1 MATETPTLESLQAA
15 LQTQQATFEM
25 HQAMNVE
32 VFYWWCTAIM
42 MMIHAGFLAYEM
54 GASRSKNAL
63 AAGIKNILALA
74 VIIPTFYLFGW
85 WIYNAFPNGFVPID
99 AAAALPWSQSM
110 GPDAQDMGTG
120 IFWAAFALFGA
131 TTGSILSG
139 AVIERIR
146 VSAFLILTVF
156 LGSAIWILAG
166 AWGWHPDGW
175 LLTDLGY
182 HDVGASGVVHA
193 VAGFFTLGVLINL
206 GARKGKFINGVA
218 QTIAPHS
225 LPMTLIGLMMI
236 IFGFFGFLGGCII
249 FNGGE
254 TGWTTIYNTPTNLSA
269 FAFNTLMGFAGGVIG
284 CYIATR
290 DPFWT
295 MSGGLVGIISV
306 AAGLDLYSPSLAFII
321 AVVMGVAAV
330 QFAKFLEKMGIDD
343 AVGAVAVHGFT
354 GVVAVALVG
363 VFAGGTPN
371 VNGAPDITFVGQ
383 ATAAVIMGLL
393 GFIPG
398 YGISFALKKLN
409 MLRVPE
415 ACEDIGIDEVEIL
428 AKPYPEA
435 NVPATADSDVPN
447 KLAGQPHD
455 GLSPQGA

>member
-1 MATETPTLESLQAA
+1 MDDTTLTLESLQAQLA
-15 LQTQQATFEM
+15 AQQSTFDM

-85 WIYNAFPNGFVPID
+85 WIYNAFPGGLIPTD
-99 AAAALPWSQSM
+99 ASAALPWAASM
-110 GPDAQDMGTG
+110 GPDVSDMGTG

-269 FAFNTLMGFAGGVIG
+269 FAFNTLMGFSGGIIG

-306 AAGLDLYSPSLAFII
+306 AAGLDLYSPTLAFII
-321 AVVMGVAAV
+321 AVCMGFAAV
-330 QFAKFLEKMGIDD
+330 WFAKFLEKRGIDD

-354 GVVAVALVG
+354 GFVAVILVG

-371 VNGAPDITFVGQ
+371 MGDNPEISFLGQ
-383 ATAAVIMGLL
+383 TLAAVIMALL

-398 YGISFALKKLN
+398 YGLSLLLKKLN
-409 MLRVPE
+409 ALRVPE
-415 ACEDIGIDEVEIL
+415 SAEDLGIDEVELL
-428 AKPYPEA
+428 AKPYPES
-435 NVPATADSDVPN
+435 NTPAVTESDVPN
-447 KLAGQPHD
+447 KLANAE
-455 GLSPQGA
+455 PQGI

>member
-1 MATETPTLESLQAA
+1 METKTATIESLQAMVEA
-15 LQTQQATFEM
+15 QQASFEM
-25 HQAMNVE
+25 HQAMNME

-42 MMIHAGFLAYEM
+42 VMIHAGFLAYEM

-85 WIYNAFPNGFVPID
+85 WIYNAFPHGFTPID
-99 AAAALPWSQSM
+99 ASAALPWSQSM
-110 GPDAQDMGTG
+110 GPDVQDMGTG

-146 VSAFLILTVF
+146 VSAFLILTVC

-175 LLTDLGY
+175 LLTQLGY

-193 VAGFFTLGVLINL
+193 IAGFFTLGVLINL
-206 GARKGKFINGVA
+206 GARKGKFIDGVA

-269 FAFNTLMGFAGGVIG
+269 FAFNTLMGFAGGIIG

-321 AVVMGVAAV
+321 ATCMGVAAV
-330 QFAKFLEKMGIDD
+330 QFAKLLERLQIDD

-354 GVVAVALVG
+354 GAVAVVLVG
-363 VFAGGTPN
+363 VFAHGTPN
-371 VNGAPDITFVGQ
+371 VNGAPDITFTGQ
-383 ATAAVIMGLL
+383 LISALVMIAL
-393 GFIPG
+393 GFLPG
-398 YGISFALKKLN
+398 YGISYALKKAN
-409 MLRVPE
+409 ALRVPE
-415 ACEDIGIDEVEIL
+415 SAEEIGIDEVEIL

-435 NVPATADSDVPN
+435 NTPASIESDVPN
-447 KLAGQPHD
+447 KLAE
-455 GLSPQGA
+455 PQGV

>member
-1 MATETPTLESLQAA
+1 MENSPTLESLQAA
-15 LQTQQATFEM
+15 LDAQQAVFEM

-42 MMIHAGFLAYEM
+42 LMIHAGFLAYEM

-63 AAGIKNILALA
+63 AAGIKNILAIAL
-74 VIIPTFYLFGW
+74 IIPAFYLFGW
-85 WIYNAFPNGFVPID
+85 WIYNAFPTGFVPIE
-99 AAAALPWSQSM
+99 AAAALPWSTSM
-110 GPDAQDMGTG
+110 GPDVQDMGTG

-146 VSAFLILTVF
+146 VSAFLILTIF
-156 LGSAIWILAG
+156 LGGVVWIMAG

-175 LLTDLGY
+175 LLTKFGY

-193 VAGFFTLGVLINL
+193 IAGFFTLGVLMNL
-206 GARKGKFINGVA
+206 GARKGKFIGGVP
-218 QTIAPHS
+218 QIISPHS

-254 TGWTTIYNTPTNLSA
+254 TGWTTIYGTPTNLSA
-269 FAFNTLMGFAGGVIG
+269 FAFNTLMGFAGGIIG

-306 AAGLDLYSPSLAFII
+306 AAGLDIYSPSLAFII
-321 AVVMGVAAV
+321 AVCTGLVAV
-330 QFAKFLEKMGIDD
+330 QFAKFLEKRGIDD
-343 AVGAVAVHGFT
+343 AVGAVSVHGFT
-354 GVVAVALVG
+354 GFVAVVLVG

-371 VNGAPDITFVGQ
+371 AEGMPAISFVGQ
-383 ATAAVIMGLL
+383 FVGAVVMGLM
-393 GFIPG
+393 GFVPG
-398 YGISFALKKLN
+398 YGLSFLLKKAN
-409 MLRVPE
+409 SLRVPE
-415 ACEDIGIDEVEIL
+415 ACEDIGIDEVELL
-428 AKPYPEA
+428 AKPYPEGR
-435 NVPATADSDVPN
+435 VPAMTAMTTSDVPN
-447 KLAGQPHD
+447 KLAN
-455 GLSPQGA
+455 SEA

>member
-1 MATETPTLESLQAA
+1 MDNAPTLESLQAA
-15 LQTQQATFEM
+15 LDAQQAVFQM
-25 HQAMNVE
+25 HQSMNVE

-42 MMIHAGFLAYEM
+42 IMIHAGFLAYEM

-85 WIYNAFPNGFVPID
+85 WIYNAFPNGFIPVE
-99 AAAALPWSQSM
+99 ASGALPWAKSM
-110 GPDAQDMGTG
+110 GPDVTDMGTG
-120 IFWAAFALFGA
+120 IFWAAFAMFGA

-156 LGSAIWILAG
+156 LGSVVWILAG

-175 LLTDLGY
+175 LLTKLGY

-206 GARKGKFINGVA
+206 GPRVGKFINGVA

-254 TGWTTIYNTPTNLSA
+254 TGWTTIYNNPTNLSA
-269 FAFNTLMGFAGGVIG
+269 FAFNTLMGFAGGVLG
-284 CYIATR
+284 CYMASR

-306 AAGLDLYSPSLAFII
+306 AAGLDLYDPELAFII
-321 AVVMGVAAV
+321 AVVTGIMAVKVAKIV
-330 QFAKFLEKMGIDD
+330 ENFGIDD

-354 GVVAVALVG
+354 GVWAVFLVG
-363 VFAGGTPN
+363 VFAYGMPN
-371 VNGAPDITFVGQ
+371 VGDLPPISFVGQ
-383 ATAAVIMGLL
+383 TIGAIVMAAV

-398 YGISFALKKLN
+398 YAISWVLKKAN
-409 MLRVPE
+409 ALRVPKAAE
-415 ACEDIGIDEVEIL
+415 ELGLDEVEII

-435 NVPATADSDVPN
+435 NGVPAITSSDVPN
-447 KLAGQPHD
+447 KLANPEPGV
-455 GLSPQGA
+455 

>member
-1 MATETPTLESLQAA
+1 MSTEAPTLASLQAA
-15 LQTQQATFEM
+15 LDAQQAVFDM
-25 HQAMNVE
+25 HQSMNIE

-42 MMIHAGFLAYEM
+42 LMIHAGFLAYEM

-85 WIYNAFPNGFVPID
+85 WIYNAFPTGLIPSD
-99 AAAALPWSQSM
+99 AAAALPWSKSM
-110 GPDAQDMGTG
+110 GPDVADMGTG

-146 VSAFLILTVF
+146 VSAFLILTVI
-156 LGSAIWILAG
+156 LGSGVWILAG

-175 LLTDLGY
+175 LLTKLGY

-193 VAGFFTLGVLINL
+193 VAGFFTLGVLMNL
-206 GARKGKFINGVA
+206 GARKGKYLNGIA
-218 QTIAPHS
+218 QTISPHS

-254 TGWTTIYNTPTNLSA
+254 TGWTTIYNNPTNLSA

-284 CYIATR
+284 CYLATR

-306 AAGLDLYSPSLAFII
+306 AAGLDMYDPGLAFII
-321 AVVMGVAAV
+321 ATVMGVVAV
-330 QFAKFLEKMGIDD
+330 QFAKLLEKQGIDD

-354 GVVAVALVG
+354 GFVAVILVG
-363 VFAGGTPN
+363 VFAHGTPN
-371 VNGAPDITFVGQ
+371 VGDVPAITFMGQ
-383 ATAAVIMGLL
+383 TMGAVVMVVL
-393 GFIPG
+393 GFVPG
-398 YGISFALKKLN
+398 FAISYALKKAN
-409 MLRVPE
+409 MLRVPAE
-415 ACEDIGIDEVEIL
+415 AEDLGIDEVEIL
-428 AKPYPEA
+428 SKPYPEA
-435 NVPATADSDVPN
+435 SVPAVVSPLVPN
-447 KLAGQPHD
+447 KLTNAEV
-455 GLSPQGA
+455 

>member
-1 MATETPTLESLQAA
+1 MALETPTLESLQAA
-15 LQTQQATFEM
+15 LDAQQAVFAM
-25 HQAMNVE
+25 HQSMNME

-42 MMIHAGFLAYEM
+42 LMIHAGFLAYEM

-74 VIIPTFYLFGW
+74 TIIPAFYLFGW
-85 WIYNAFPNGFVPID
+85 WIYNAFPGGLLPASVPE
-99 AAAALPWSQSM
+99 ALPWSDSM
-110 GPDAQDMGTG
+110 GPNISDMETG
-120 IFWAAFALFGA
+120 IFWGAFALFGA

-146 VSAFLILTVF
+146 VSAFLILTITV
-156 LGSAIWILAG
+156 GSVAWILAG

-175 LLTDLGY
+175 LLTQLGY

-249 FNGGE
+249 FNGGDI
-254 TGWTTIYNTPTNLSA
+254 GWTTIYNTPTNLSA
-269 FAFNTLMGFAGGVIG
+269 FAFNTLMGFSGGVIG
-284 CYIATR
+284 CYVATR

-306 AAGLDLYSPSLAFII
+306 AAGLDLYDPALAFMI
-321 AVVMGVAAV
+321 ATCMGVLAV
-330 QFAKFLEKMGIDD
+330 KFAKILENKGIDD

-354 GVVAVALVG
+354 GFVAVILVG

-371 VNGAPDITFVGQ
+371 VDGNPAISIQGQ
-383 ATAAVIMGLL
+383 SIAAIVMALV

-398 YGISFALKKLN
+398 YAISLLLKKLS
-409 MLRVPE
+409 MLRVPD
-415 ACEDIGIDEVEIL
+415 AVEDLGIDEVEIL
-428 AKPYPEA
+428 AKPYPETS
-435 NVPATADSDVPN
+435 VPATRPSEVPN
-447 KLAGQPHD
+447 KLANV
-455 GLSPQGA
+455 

>member
-1 MATETPTLESLQAA
+1 MDQTVTLESLQAQLA
-15 LQTQQATFEM
+15 AQQATFEM
-25 HQAMNVE
+25 HQSMNVE

-42 MMIHAGFLAYEM
+42 IMIHAGFLAYEM

-85 WIYNAFPNGFVPID
+85 WIYNAFPSGFMLTD
-99 AAAALPWSQSM
+99 AAGALPWSTSM
-110 GPDAQDMGTG
+110 GPDVSDMGTG

-206 GARKGKFINGVA
+206 GARKGKFIDGVA

-254 TGWTTIYNTPTNLSA
+254 TGWTTIYNNPTNLSA
-269 FAFNTLMGFAGGVIG
+269 FAFNTLMGFAGGIIG
-284 CYIATR
+284 CYLATR

-306 AAGLDLYSPSLAFII
+306 AAGLDLYSPSLAFMI
-321 AVVMGVAAV
+321 ATCMGFAAV
-330 QFAKFLEKMGIDD
+330 AFAKLLEKQGIDD
-343 AVGAVAVHGFT
+343 AVGAVSVHGFT
-354 GVVAVALVG
+354 GFVAVILVG

-371 VNGAPDITFVGQ
+371 VGGNPDITLYGQ
-383 ATAAVIMGLL
+383 TIAAIIMAAL

-398 YGISFALKKLN
+398 YGISLALKKAN
-409 MLRVPE
+409 ILRVPE
-415 ACEDIGIDEVEIL
+415 AAEDLGIDEVEII

-435 NVPATADSDVPN
+435 NTPASVESEVPN
-447 KLAGQPHD
+447 KLAGEPN
-455 GLSPQGA
+455 AA

>member
-1 MATETPTLESLQAA
+1 MDNAPTLESLQAA
-15 LQTQQATFEM
+15 LDAQQAVFQM
-25 HQAMNVE
+25 HQSMNVE

-42 MMIHAGFLAYEM
+42 IMIHAGFLAYEM

-85 WIYNAFPNGFVPID
+85 WIYNAFPNGFIPIE
-99 AAAALPWSQSM
+99 AAGALPWSTSM
-110 GPDAQDMGTG
+110 GPDVTDMGTG
-120 IFWAAFALFGA
+120 IFWAAFAMFGA

-156 LGSAIWILAG
+156 LGSVVWILAG

-175 LLTDLGY
+175 LLTKLGY

-206 GARKGKFINGVA
+206 GPRVGKFINGVA

-254 TGWTTIYNTPTNLSA
+254 TGWTTIYNNPTNLSA

-284 CYIATR
+284 CYIASR

-306 AAGLDLYSPSLAFII
+306 AAGLDLYDPELAFII
-321 AVVMGVAAV
+321 AVVTGVLAV
-330 QFAKFLEKMGIDD
+330 KFAKLIENFGIDD

-354 GVVAVALVG
+354 GVWAVFLVG
-363 VFAGGTPN
+363 VFAAGMPN
-371 VNGAPDITFVGQ
+371 VGDLPPISFVGQ
-383 ATAAVIMGLL
+383 TIGAIVMAAV

-398 YGISFALKKLN
+398 YGISLILKKAN
-409 MLRVPE
+409 ALRVPKE
-415 ACEDIGIDEVEIL
+415 AEELGLDEVEII
-428 AKPYPEA
+428 AKPYPEV
-435 NVPATADSDVPN
+435 NGVPAVTSSDVPN
-447 KLAGQPHD
+447 KLANSEPGV
-455 GLSPQGA
+455 

>member
-1 MATETPTLESLQAA
+1 MTTELPYLESLQATLNA
-15 LQTQQATFEM
+15 QQAAFEM
-25 HQAMNVE
+25 HQAMNIE

-42 MMIHAGFLAYEM
+42 VMIHAGFLAYEM

-63 AAGIKNILALA
+63 AAGVKNILALA

-85 WIYNAFPNGFVPID
+85 WIYNAFPTGIIPVD
-99 AAAALPWSQSM
+99 ASAALPWAQSM
-110 GPDAQDMGTG
+110 GPDVKDMGTG

-146 VSAFLILTVF
+146 VSAFLMLTIV
-156 LGSAIWILAG
+156 LGSGIWILAG

-175 LLTDLGY
+175 MLTEFGY

-193 VAGFFTLGVLINL
+193 IAGFFTLGVLINL
-206 GARKGKFINGVA
+206 GPRVGKFINGVPQKIQA
-218 QTIAPHS
+218 HN

-284 CYIATR
+284 CYMATR

-306 AAGLDLYSPSLAFII
+306 AAGLDLYDPGLAFMIATGVSFI
-321 AVVMGVAAV
+321 AVGAAK
-330 QFAKFLEKMGIDD
+330 QLEKLGIDD
-343 AVGAVAVHGFT
+343 AVGAVSVHGVT
-354 GVVAVALVG
+354 GVIAVILVG
-363 VFAGGTPN
+363 VFASGTPN
-371 VNGAPDITFVGQ
+371 MDGNPAISLYGQ
-383 ATAAVIMGLL
+383 ALCAFVMALL
-393 GFIPG
+393 GFASG
-398 YGISFALKKLN
+398 YLVSYVLKKFDL
-409 MLRVPE
+409 LRVP
-415 ACEDIGIDEVEIL
+415 ANVEDFGLDEVEVL
-428 AKPYPEA
+428 AHPYPE
-435 NVPATADSDVPN
+435 NVPAKNTHSTNAIT
-447 KLAGQPHD
+447 K
-455 GLSPQGA
+455 GA

>member
-1 MATETPTLESLQAA
+1 MADTPTLESLQASLDA
-15 LQTQQATFEM
+15 QQSVFEM

-42 MMIHAGFLAYEM
+42 IMIHAGFLAYEM

-85 WIYNAFPNGFVPID
+85 WIYNAFPGGFIP
-99 AAAALPWSQSM
+99 ANASAALPWSASM
-110 GPDAQDMGTG
+110 GPDVQDMGTG

-131 TTGSILSG
+131 TTGSIMSG
-139 AVIERIR
+139 AVIERLR

-156 LGSAIWILAG
+156 LGSAVWILAG

-175 LLTDLGY
+175 LLTKLGY

-193 VAGFFTLGVLINL
+193 VAGAFTLGVLINL
-206 GARKGKFINGVA
+206 GPRKGKFIDGVA

-249 FNGGE
+249 FNGGDV
-254 TGWTTIYNTPTNLSA
+254 GWTTIYNNPTNLSA

-284 CYIATR
+284 CYIASR

-306 AAGLDLYSPSLAFII
+306 AAGLDMYDPALAFII
-321 AVVMGVAAV
+321 ATVMGVLSV
-330 QFAKFLEKMGIDD
+330 KFAKLLENMGIDD
-343 AVGAVAVHGFT
+343 AVGAVSVHGFC
-354 GVVAVALVG
+354 GFVAVVLLG
-363 VFAGGTPN
+363 VFANGTPN
-371 VNGAPDITFVGQ
+371 VGGAPPITFIGQ
-383 ATAAVIMGLL
+383 LIGALVMVAV

-398 YGISFALKKLN
+398 YLISYVLKAVN
-409 MLRVPE
+409 ALRVPE
-415 ACEDIGIDEVEIL
+415 AAEEIGIDEVEII

-435 NVPATADSDVPN
+435 SVPASKSAEVPN
-447 KLAGQPHD
+447 KLANVEPTGV
-455 GLSPQGA
+455 

>member
-1 MATETPTLESLQAA
+1 MENSPTLESLQAA
-15 LQTQQATFEM
+15 LDAQQAVFEM
-25 HQAMNVE
+25 HQAMNIE

-42 MMIHAGFLAYEM
+42 LMIHAGFLAYEM

-63 AAGIKNILALA
+63 AAGIKNILAIA
-74 VIIPTFYLFGW
+74 VIIPAFYLFGW
-85 WIYNAFPNGFVPID
+85 WIYNAFPNGFVPIE
-99 AAAALPWSQSM
+99 AAAALPWSASM
-110 GPDAQDMGTG
+110 GPDVQDMGTG

-146 VSAFLILTVF
+146 VSSFLILTIF
-156 LGSAIWILAG
+156 LGGVVWIMAG

-175 LLTDLGY
+175 LLTKFGY
-182 HDVGASGVVHA
+182 HDLGASGVVHA
-193 VAGFFTLGVLINL
+193 VAGFFTLGVLMNL
-206 GARKGKFINGVA
+206 GARKGKFINGVP
-218 QTIAPHS
+218 QIISPHS

-254 TGWTTIYNTPTNLSA
+254 TGWSTIYGTPTNLSA
-269 FAFNTLMGFAGGVIG
+269 FAFNTLMGFAGGIIG

-321 AVVMGVAAV
+321 AVCTGIVAI
-330 QFAKFLEKMGIDD
+330 QFAKFLEKRGIDD
-343 AVGAVAVHGFT
+343 AVGAVTVHGFT
-354 GVVAVALVG
+354 GLAALVMVG

-371 VNGAPDITFVGQ
+371 IEGLPAISFTGQ
-383 ATAAVIMGLL
+383 LISAAVMGLM
-393 GFIPG
+393 GFVPG
-398 YGISFALKKLN
+398 YGLSLLLKKAN
-409 MLRVPE
+409 ILRVPE

-428 AKPYPEA
+428 AKPYPEGS
-435 NVPATADSDVPN
+435 VPAMTAMTTSEVPN
-447 KLAGQPHD
+447 KLA
-455 GLSPQGA
+455 SSEA

>member
-1 MATETPTLESLQAA
+1 MDETIPLSLESLQAQIA
-15 LQTQQATFEM
+15 TQQSTFEM

-42 MMIHAGFLAYEM
+42 LMIHAGFLAYEM

-63 AAGIKNILALA
+63 AAGVKNILALA
-74 VIIPTFYLFGW
+74 CIIPTFYLFGW
-85 WIYNAFPNGFVPID
+85 WIYNAFPNGLIPID
-99 AAAALPWSQSM
+99 ASGALPWAASM
-110 GPDAQDMGTG
+110 GPDLSDMGTG

-146 VSAFLILTVF
+146 VSAFLILTIC
-156 LGSAIWILAG
+156 LGSAVWILAG

-175 LLTDLGY
+175 LLTELGY

-206 GARKGKFINGVA
+206 GARTGKFIDGVP
-218 QTIAPHS
+218 QTIAPHN

-249 FNGGE
+249 FNGGDL
-254 TGWTTIYNTPTNLSA
+254 GWTTIYNTPTNLSA
-269 FAFNTLMGFAGGVIG
+269 FAFNTLMGFSGGVIG

-306 AAGLDLYSPSLAFII
+306 AAGLDLYSPTLAFII
-321 AVVMGVAAV
+321 AVCMGFVAV
-330 QFAKFLEKMGIDD
+330 GFAKFLERRGIDD
-343 AVGAVAVHGFT
+343 AVGAVSVHGFT
-354 GVVAVALVG
+354 GFVAVILVG

-371 VNGAPDITFVGQ
+371 VSGNPEISLYGQ
-383 ATAAVIMGLL
+383 TLSAVIMALV

-398 YGISFALKKLN
+398 YGLSLLLKKFN
-409 MLRVPE
+409 SLRVPPE
-415 ACEDIGIDEVEIL
+415 AEVLGIDEVEML

-435 NVPATADSDVPN
+435 STPASTESEVPN
-447 KLAGQPHD
+447 KLAN
-455 GLSPQGA
+455 SEPQGA

>member
-1 MATETPTLESLQAA
+1 MDNAPTLESLQATLDA
-15 LQTQQATFEM
+15 QQAVFQM
-25 HQAMNVE
+25 HQSMNVE

-42 MMIHAGFLAYEM
+42 IMIHAGFLAYEM

-85 WIYNAFPNGFVPID
+85 WIYNAFPNGFIPIE
-99 AAAALPWSQSM
+99 AAGALPWAQSM
-110 GPDAQDMGTG
+110 GPDVTDMGTG
-120 IFWAAFALFGA
+120 IFWAAFAMFGA

-156 LGSAIWILAG
+156 LGSVVWILAG

-206 GARKGKFINGVA
+206 GPRVGKFINGVA

-254 TGWTTIYNTPTNLSA
+254 TGWTTIYGNPTNLSA
-269 FAFNTLMGFAGGVIG
+269 FAFNTLMGFAGGVLG
-284 CYIATR
+284 CYMASR

-306 AAGLDLYSPSLAFII
+306 AAGLDLYDPELAFII
-321 AVVMGVAAV
+321 AVVTGVLAV
-330 QFAKFLEKMGIDD
+330 KFAKLIENFGIDD
-343 AVGAVAVHGFT
+343 AVGAVSVHGFT
-354 GVVAVALVG
+354 GVWAVFLVG
-363 VFAGGTPN
+363 VFADGMPN
-371 VNGAPDITFVGQ
+371 VGDLPEISLMGQTIGAIVM
-383 ATAAVIMGLL
+383 AAV

-398 YGISFALKKLN
+398 YGISLILKKAN
-409 MLRVPE
+409 ALRVPKE
-415 ACEDIGIDEVEIL
+415 AEELGLDEVEII
-428 AKPYPEA
+428 AKPYPEV
-435 NVPATADSDVPN
+435 NGVPAVTSSDVPN
-447 KLAGQPHD
+447 KLANSEPGV
-455 GLSPQGA
+455 

>member
-1 MATETPTLESLQAA
+1 MENSPTLESLQAA
-15 LQTQQATFEM
+15 LDAQQAVFEM

-42 MMIHAGFLAYEM
+42 LMIHAGFLAYEM

-63 AAGIKNILALA
+63 AAGIKNILAIAL
-74 VIIPTFYLFGW
+74 IIPAFYLFGW
-85 WIYNAFPNGFVPID
+85 WIYNAFPNGFVPIE
-99 AAAALPWSQSM
+99 AAAALPWSASM
-110 GPDAQDMGTG
+110 GPDVQDMGTG

-146 VSAFLILTVF
+146 VSAFLILTIF
-156 LGSAIWILAG
+156 LGGVVWIMAG

-175 LLTDLGY
+175 LLTKFGY

-193 VAGFFTLGVLINL
+193 VAGFFTLGVLMNL
-206 GARKGKFINGVA
+206 GARKGKFINGIA
-218 QTIAPHS
+218 QTISPHS

-254 TGWTTIYNTPTNLSA
+254 TGWTTIYGTPTNLSA
-269 FAFNTLMGFAGGVIG
+269 FAFNTLMGFSGGIIG

-321 AVVMGVAAV
+321 AVCTGIVAI
-330 QFAKFLEKMGIDD
+330 QFAKFLEKRGIDD
-343 AVGAVAVHGFT
+343 AVGAVSVHGFT
-354 GVVAVALVG
+354 GVAAVILVG
-363 VFAGGTPN
+363 VFAAGTPN
-371 VNGAPDITFVGQ
+371 AEGLPAISFVGQ
-383 ATAAVIMGLL
+383 LIGAAVMGLM
-393 GFIPG
+393 GFVPG
-398 YGISFALKKLN
+398 YGLSLLLKKAN
-409 MLRVPE
+409 ALRVPE

-428 AKPYPEA
+428 VKPYPEGS
-435 NVPATADSDVPN
+435 VPAVYTGDVPN
-447 KLAGQPHD
+447 KLANTE
-455 GLSPQGA
+455 A

>member
-1 MATETPTLESLQAA
+1 MENSPTLESLQAA
-15 LQTQQATFEM
+15 LDAQQAVFEM

-42 MMIHAGFLAYEM
+42 LMIHAGFLAYEM

-63 AAGIKNILALA
+63 AAGIKNILAIAL
-74 VIIPTFYLFGW
+74 IIPAFYLFGW
-85 WIYNAFPNGFVPID
+85 WIYNAFPNGFVPIE
-99 AAAALPWSQSM
+99 AAAALPWSASM
-110 GPDAQDMGTG
+110 GPDVQDMGTG

-146 VSAFLILTVF
+146 VSAFLILTIF
-156 LGSAIWILAG
+156 LGGVVWIMAG

-175 LLTDLGY
+175 LLTEFGY

-193 VAGFFTLGVLINL
+193 VAGFFTLGVLMNL
-206 GARKGKFINGVA
+206 GARKGKFIDGIA
-218 QTIAPHS
+218 QTISPHS

-254 TGWTTIYNTPTNLSA
+254 TGWTTIYGTPTNLSA
-269 FAFNTLMGFAGGVIG
+269 FAFNTLMGFAGGIIG

-321 AVVMGVAAV
+321 AVCTGIVAV
-330 QFAKFLEKMGIDD
+330 QFAKFLEKRGLDD
-343 AVGAVAVHGFT
+343 AVGAVSVHGFA
-354 GVVAVALVG
+354 GVVAVVLVG

-371 VNGAPDITFVGQ
+371 AEGLPVISILGQVIGAGVMALMGFV
-383 ATAAVIMGLL
+383 
-393 GFIPG
+393 PG
-398 YGISFALKKLN
+398 YGLSLLLKKAN
-409 MLRVPE
+409 TLRVPE

-428 AKPYPEA
+428 VKPYPEGS
-435 NVPATADSDVPN
+435 VPAVYTGDVPN
-447 KLAGQPHD
+447 KLANTE
-455 GLSPQGA
+455 A

>member
-1 MATETPTLESLQAA
+1 MENSPTLESLQAA
-15 LQTQQATFEM
+15 LDAQQAVFEM

-42 MMIHAGFLAYEM
+42 LMIHAGFLAYEM

-63 AAGIKNILALA
+63 AAGIKNILAIAL
-74 VIIPTFYLFGW
+74 IIPAFYLFGW
-85 WIYNAFPNGFVPID
+85 WIYNAFPNGFVPIE
-99 AAAALPWSQSM
+99 AAAALPWSASM
-110 GPDAQDMGTG
+110 GPDVQDMGTG

-146 VSAFLILTVF
+146 VSAFLILTIF
-156 LGSAIWILAG
+156 LGGVVWIMAG

-175 LLTDLGY
+175 LLTKFGY

-193 VAGFFTLGVLINL
+193 VAGFFTLGVLMNL
-206 GARKGKFINGVA
+206 GARKGKFINGIA
-218 QTIAPHS
+218 QTISPHS

-254 TGWTTIYNTPTNLSA
+254 TGWTTIYGTPTNLSA
-269 FAFNTLMGFAGGVIG
+269 FAFNTLMGFAGGIIG

-321 AVVMGVAAV
+321 AVCTGIVAI
-330 QFAKFLEKMGIDD
+330 QFAKFLEKRGIDD
-343 AVGAVAVHGFT
+343 AVGAVSVHGFT
-354 GVVAVALVG
+354 GVAAVILVG
-363 VFAGGTPN
+363 VFAAGTPN
-371 VNGAPDITFVGQ
+371 AEGLPAISFVGQ
-383 ATAAVIMGLL
+383 LIGAAVMGLM
-393 GFIPG
+393 GFVPG
-398 YGISFALKKLN
+398 YGLSLLLKKAN
-409 MLRVPE
+409 ALRVPE

-428 AKPYPEA
+428 VKPYPEGS
-435 NVPATADSDVPN
+435 VPAVYTGDVPN
-447 KLAGQPHD
+447 KLANTE
-455 GLSPQGA
+455 A

>member
-1 MATETPTLESLQAA
+1 VDETTLTLESLQAQLA
-15 LQTQQATFEM
+15 VQQSTFEM
-25 HQAMNVE
+25 HQSMNME

-74 VIIPTFYLFGW
+74 VIIPCFYLFGW
-85 WIYNAFPNGFVPID
+85 WIYNAFPGGLIPTD
-99 AAAALPWSQSM
+99 ASAALPWSASM
-110 GPDAQDMGTG
+110 GPDVSDMGTG

-175 LLTDLGY
+175 LLTKLGY

-249 FNGGE
+249 FNGGD

-269 FAFNTLMGFAGGVIG
+269 FAFNTLMGFSGGIIG

-321 AVVMGVAAV
+321 AVCMGFVAV
-330 QFAKFLEKMGIDD
+330 WFAKLLEKRGIDD

-354 GVVAVALVG
+354 GFVAVILVG

-371 VNGAPDITFVGQ
+371 MGDNPEISFLGQ
-383 ATAAVIMGLL
+383 SLSAVIMALL

-398 YGISFALKKLN
+398 YGLSLLLKKMN
-409 MLRVPE
+409 VLRIPE
-415 ACEDIGIDEVEIL
+415 SAEDLGIDEVELL
-428 AKPYPEA
+428 AKPYPESST
-435 NVPATADSDVPN
+435 PASVASEVPN
-447 KLAGQPHD
+447 KLANIEAEA
-455 GLSPQGA
+455 QGA

>member
-1 MATETPTLESLQAA
+1 MDEAITLESLQAQLTA
-15 LQTQQATFEM
+15 QQATFEM
-25 HQAMNVE
+25 HQSMNVE

-42 MMIHAGFLAYEM
+42 IMIHAGFLAYEM

-85 WIYNAFPNGFVPID
+85 WIYNAFPGGLIPTD
-99 AAAALPWSQSM
+99 ASAALPWSASM
-110 GPDAQDMGTG
+110 GPDVTDMGTG

-206 GARKGKFINGVA
+206 GARKGKFIDGVA

-269 FAFNTLMGFAGGVIG
+269 FAFNTLMGFAGGIIG

-306 AAGLDLYSPSLAFII
+306 AAGLDLYSPSLAFMI
-321 AVVMGVAAV
+321 ATCMGFAAV
-330 QFAKFLEKMGIDD
+330 AFAKLLEKQGIDD

-354 GVVAVALVG
+354 GFVAVILVG

-371 VNGAPDITFVGQ
+371 VGGNPDITLYGQ
-383 ATAAVIMGLL
+383 TLSAVIMAAV
-393 GFIPG
+393 GFLPG
-398 YGISFALKKLN
+398 YAISLVLKKAN
-409 MLRVPE
+409 ALRVPE
-415 ACEDIGIDEVEIL
+415 AAEDLGIDEVEIL

-435 NVPATADSDVPN
+435 NTPASFESEVPN
-447 KLAGQPHD
+447 KLAGD
-455 GLSPQGA
+455 AA

>member
-15 LQTQQATFEM
+15 LDAQQAVFNM

-42 MMIHAGFLAYEM
+42 VMIHAGFLAYEM

-63 AAGIKNILALA
+63 AAGVKNILALA

-85 WIYNAFPNGFVPID
+85 WIYNAFPTGLIPIE
-99 AAAALPWSQSM
+99 ASGALPWAASM
-110 GPDAQDMGTG
+110 GPDVQDMGTG

-146 VSAFLILTVF
+146 VSAFLILTVV
-156 LGSAIWILAG
+156 LGSGVWILAG

-175 LLTDLGY
+175 MLTEMGY

-193 VAGFFTLGVLINL
+193 IAGFFTLGVLINL
-206 GARKGKFINGVA
+206 GPRVGKFINGVPQQIKA
-218 QTIAPHS
+218 HN

-249 FNGGE
+249 FNGGDV
-254 TGWTTIYNTPTNLSA
+254 GWTTIYNTPTNLSA

-306 AAGLDLYSPSLAFII
+306 AAGLDIYAPGLAFII
-321 AVVMGVAAV
+321 ATCVSFIAVGAA
-330 QFAKFLEKMGIDD
+330 KKLEKMGVDD
-343 AVGAVAVHGFT
+343 AVGAVAVHGVT
-354 GVVAVALVG
+354 GVVAVILVG

-371 VNGAPDITFVGQ
+371 MDGNPPISLYGQ
-383 ATAAVIMGLL
+383 TVCAIVMMVL
-393 GFIPG
+393 GFVPG
-398 YGISFALKKLN
+398 YIVSYLLKKAD
-409 MLRVPE
+409 MLRVPTNV
-415 ACEDIGIDEVEIL
+415 EDLGLDEVEIL
-428 AKPYPEA
+428 AHPYPETA
-435 NVPATADSDVPN
+435 PSITPVATNIDLEA
-447 KLAGQPHD
+447 K
-455 GLSPQGA
+455 GA